1 MNGEIKTFE
10 IEGVIFTFETKYKD
24 QELQLFRKGK
34 EIIESC
40 LTYEQLDNS
49 VKFVELIKKQ
59 SIGVSSALFY
69 LIESRRIDIKNCL
82 EKINDINVIYE
93 KVNPKKEN
101 EES

>member
-1 MNGEIKTFE
+1 MIGEIKTFE
-10 IEGVIFTFETKYKD
+10 LDGVIFTFETKYKE
-24 QELQLFRKGK
+24 QELKLFRKGK
-34 EIIESC
+34 DIIESC

-49 VKFVELIKKQ
+49 IKFVELIKKQ
-59 SIGVSSALFY
+59 SIGVYSALCY